1 VEVPLLSRHDAEVIF
16 GEVGRR
22 IAVSRHLL
30 SISGGCLENAFSS
43 LIALFRIPEFCSG
56 HRTNSDRHLVDFE
69 PGIAKN
75 CSGGHGKTAE
85 GRHFAGPSLKSDKVA
100 AASDSDLRNMI
111 ANGKGRMP
119 KFTGKLTSD
128 EIDTL
133 VRQSNKKYAPSFQQ
147 ERCDSRS

>member
-1 VEVPLLSRHDAEVIF
+1 LKTRSLLLF
-16 GEVGRR
+16 
-22 IAVSRHLL
+22 L
-30 SISGGCLENAFSS
+30 SSAFQSF
-43 LIALFRIPEFCSG
+43 A
-56 HRTNSDRHLVDFE
+56 
-69 PGIAKN
+69 PGIAQTPTDTSLTSNPVFAKN
-75 CSGGHGKTAE
+75 CSGCHGKTAE

-133 VRQSNKKYAPSFQQ
+133 VRQIRQSNKK
-147 ERCDSRS
+147 